1 MLALSSGLILSLM
14 ALPQSGANT
23 MAFKNAEA
31 ARAITAEFSL
41 DHWSEKL
48 LDRSLAEATSPEG
61 KSELLLARCDVL
73 RLKANRKINDNERL
87 PALGDAGSA
96 YVDYLASSP
105 GAERTASAHKNL
117 GSLSKSYGETLVR
130 MIEDGAI
137 VGSEREAAVATA
149 ASIFKTS
156 LAGMNKVINEFGE
169 ADEDFQNLT
178 RYTIYFPTVFN
189 RAMVY
194 LYWAQLHEAGSLERD
209 QRANQAI
216 DALGDFALGAPFLQ
230 SQLAY
235 KAMGDCYVTLGEYED
250 ANDYYVYVVENIEQL
265 YEERGKEL
273 GADYRDLLNEVV
285 QETNHGMMKMLQA
298 SGQTVQFWEVY
309 NGLIS
314 WLDEERIDAGRPGYE
329 AMLTAA
335 DQMVTEGRAI
345 EAIELSDKI
354 AKDNANSP
362 LRLKANAVMGRAIA
376 VAPIDADI
384 QLDVLYGAAE
394 GAFYQKEY
402 GAAVDGFRL
411 LIPRLAGSPDAD
423 LYGAHAYYLLGVSWA
438 RLDMPLLAA
447 VSHQIGYEDYP
458 DDEEWVVKNA
468 QKWQQAATL
477 FYNHNSD
484 DKILAKFNDDA
495 VAAVQMVG
503 PGDNDL
509 QYQQAKSAHDQAKK
523 AVRAKADAG
532 EIKRLYAK
540 AIRNY
545 KSVAKDSAKY
555 ERALLGVAICENEN
569 IPFDPLAADRALALL
584 LDFKN
589 NYLTNP
595 ANAPQDPLGRKT
607 RKETEPSCIFYLGHT
622 YRQIAKSGDDAV
634 WQDVIDTFEG
644 FVEAFPDQPD
654 LTHAGMGYRVDAF
667 LQLDNLDLAIAEYE
681 KMGALPAIKTR
692 LSIAG
697 FYLYQHHSNLLKDA
711 PEDIEVEQRLAW
723 MEEQAKYMAAYNRYS
738 RTARM
743 TNLVA
748 EADLWA
754 ALGHFEKSAILLQR
768 VMDDYSNDASYS
780 DEMDFKVRMGLIES
794 LLQTRKVGVAVPLVE
809 KVMQEKPN
817 NLRVMNAVVKVKAG
831 FLIYEDDK
839 VIEVPGEGTPE
850 ALALASQMVTKLVQ
864 LATANAGKVDPPLNY
879 YYYPPWWEAKLMQ
892 AYVLYQRSQTIA
904 EDAGAHKKMVEGL
917 QRQDPDLGGELAG
930 AGKRIS
936 EPLRWLLV
944 H

>member
-1 MLALSSGLILSLM
+1 MLALSSGLILSLL
-14 ALPQSGANT
+14 AIPQSGADT

-48 LDRSLAEATSPEG
+48 LERSLTEAKSPEG

-87 PALGDAGSA
+87 PALGDAGTA
-96 YVDYLASSP
+96 YVDFLASSP
-105 GAERTASAHKNL
+105 GAERTVAAQKNL
-117 GSLSKSYGETLVR
+117 GALSKSYGETLVR
-130 MIEDGAI
+130 MIADGAI
-137 VGSEREAAVATA
+137 VGSERDAAVATA

-156 LAGMNKVINEFGE
+156 LAGMNTVINDYENASE
-169 ADEDFQNLT
+169 EEKNLL
-178 RYTIYFPTVFN
+178 RYTVYFPTVFN

-235 KAMGDCYVTLGEYED
+235 KAIGDCYVALALYED
-250 ANDYYVYVVENIEQL
+250 ANDYYAYVVDNIAQLIDEN
-265 YEERGKEL
+265 GNEL
-273 GADYRDLLNEVV
+273 EAPYQDLLNEVV
-285 QETNHGMMKMLQA
+285 QETNHGMMNMFLA
-298 SGQTVQFWEVY
+298 SGQTNQFWEIY
-309 NGLIS
+309 NGMIS
-314 WLDEERIDAGRPGYE
+314 WLDEERIEPGRPGYE

-335 DQMVTEGRAI
+335 DQMVVDGRAI

-376 VAPIDADI
+376 VAPLDADI
-384 QLDVLYGAAE
+384 PLDVLYGAAE
-394 GAFYQKEY
+394 GAFFQKDFA
-402 GAAVDGFRL
+402 AAVDGFRL
-411 LIPRLAGSPDAD
+411 LIPRLAGSRDAD
-423 LYGAHAYYLLGVSWA
+423 LYAAHAYYLLGVSWA

-447 VSHQIGYEDYP
+447 VTHQIGVEDYP
-458 DDEEWVVKNA
+458 DDEEWAGKNA
-468 QKWQQAATL
+468 VKWQQAATL
-477 FYNHNSD
+477 FYNRNTD

-495 VAAVQMVG
+495 VAKVTELG
-503 PGDNDL
+503 IGGNDL
-509 QYQQAKSAHDQAKK
+509 QYQQAKSAHDQAVK
-523 AVRAKADAG
+523 AVRAKAEAG

-540 AIRNY
+540 AIRAY
-545 KSVAKDSAKY
+545 KNVTTDSPNY
-555 ERALLGVAICENEN
+555 ERGLLGVAVCENES
-569 IPFDPLAADRALALL
+569 IPFDPSAADRALALL
-584 LDFKN
+584 LDFQDD
-589 NYLTNP
+589 YLADP
-595 ANAPQDPLGRKT
+595 ANAPQDPLSRKI
-607 RKETEPSCIFYLGHT
+607 RKESKPSSVFYIGHT
-622 YRQIAKSGDDAV
+622 YRQMAKAGDLQA
-634 WQDVIDTFEG
+634 WQLVINTFEG
-644 FVEAFPDQPD
+644 FVEEYPEQPD

-667 LQLDNLDLAIAEYE
+667 LKLGRLDEAIAEYE
-681 KMGALPAIKTR
+681 KMVALPALKVR

-697 FYLYQHHSNLLKDA
+697 FYLYQYYTSLIKNADEATA
-711 PEDIEVEQRLAW
+711 PEDLLVMLQ
-723 MEEQAKYMAAYNRYS
+723 EQAKYMAAYNRYS

-754 ALGHFEKSAILLQR
+754 ALGVYEKSVVLFQR
-768 VMDDYSNDASYS
+768 VMDDYSGDPSYS
-780 DEMDFKVRMGLIES
+780 AAMDFKVRMGLIES
-794 LLQTRKVGVAVPLVE
+794 LLHTRKVGIAVPLVE
-809 KVMQEKPN
+809 KVMAEKPN
-817 NLRVMNAVVKVKAG
+817 NLRVMNAVVMVKAG

-839 VIEVPGEGTPE
+839 VIEVPGEGTTE
-850 ALALASQMVTKLVQ
+850 SLEVASQMVSKLVQ
-864 LATANAGKVDPPLNY
+864 LAKADAGKVDPPLNY

-904 EDAGAHKKMVEGL
+904 EDVGKHKKMVEGL
-917 QRQDPDLGGELAG
+917 QRQDPDLGEKLIG